1 MYVGAGQT
9 CIWHQNTAAFL
20 IIGFPHL
27 QIDSTMGIWCF
38 LFFWSYTA
46 IVFMFHNVNQ
56 DTDLGGNAEA
66 FLYTELILSLN
77 LAVKQNY
84 RKTQQKGFMFIS
96 ADKWRK

>member
-1 MYVGAGQT
+1 
-9 CIWHQNTAAFL
+9 
-20 IIGFPHL
+20 
-27 QIDSTMGIWCF
+27 MGIWCF

-46 IVFMFHNVNQ
+46 IVFMFHSVSE

-77 LAVKQNY
+77 LAVKQTY

-96 ADKWRK
+96 ADKWRE